1 MDDGADASPDPGLD
15 SSTQN
20 PGRQAETMFIDSG
33 LLSFVLIARFHQTPV
48 TPEGIRHQYA
58 PLPDD
63 LGRPAPLGD
72 IELLR
77 AAKDIGFRARKMV
90 LRPDEIDNAALPL
103 IARQKDGGYFILVR
117 ALSGEKRKSAF
128 TAAEKD
134 ECDCGDDCKCGGHR
148 SKKED
153 GAGCGCGKEN
163 GDKKEDGCRCGHER
177 KQEAESYLVHRFLPK
192 PGPGKLSRAELEEI
206 WDGDAILMTPRR
218 SPLFGLHRE
227 FNLKWFIPSL
237 IKYRKYFGE
246 VLMASLFLQLFGLI
260 TPLFFQVVMD
270 KVLVHKALTTLDVL
284 AIGFLAASVFEVIL
298 GGLRNYLFSHT
309 TTRVDVEL
317 GARLFNHLTSLP
329 LAWFQARQAGQSV
342 ARVRELDT
350 LRNFIT
356 STALTLVIDL
366 GFTFVYFGVMW
377 YYSPALTLVV
387 LGSIPLYVILSLVI
401 TPVLKHRL
409 DMKFQYG
416 AANQSFLVEA
426 VTGVETIKSLAV
438 EPQMQRRWEN
448 MLAHY
453 VNANFRTQNLGQMA
467 GQTAQFIQKT
477 TTLLI
482 IWLGASRVMNGEL
495 TMGQLIA
502 FNMIAGRISGPILKL
517 TQLWQDFQQAGISLK
532 RLGDILNTPRESGT
546 SPDRGSLPEVK
557 GEVRFENVNFR
568 YRPDAPTVLADM
580 NIAVRPG
587 QVVGLVGRSGSGK
600 STLAKLVQRLYVPE
614 SGRVLVDGVDLALVD
629 TSWLRRNIGVV
640 LQENF
645 LFSGSVRENIA
656 LSDPGM
662 PLDRVVKAAQLAG
675 AHEFILELPQGYD
688 TEVGERGCNLSG
700 GQRQR
705 LAIARV
711 LTGNPRILIFD
722 EATSALD
729 YESERIIQQNMNSIC
744 RGRTVFI
751 IAHRLSAV
759 RNAHVIYV
767 LDKGRVAEAGPPAAL
782 MARKGLYYHLVKS
795 QESFVAPEGEQH
807 KAG

>member
-1 MDDGADASPDPGLD
+1 MDKPSHPPGHD
-15 SSTQN
+15 CSNAGESSCGSCGTHGHTKAPPQKGQ
-20 PGRQAETMFIDSG
+20 PGQQQFVDSG
-33 LLSFVLIARFHQTPV
+33 LLALVLVARFHQIPV

-58 PLPDD
+58 PLPNE
-63 LGRPAPLGD
+63 LGEPAPLGD
-72 IELLR
+72 TELLR
-77 AAKDIGFRARKMV
+77 AAKDLGFRSRAMKLKV
-90 LRPDEIDNAALPL
+90 EELDNAVLPL
-103 IARQKDGGYFILVR
+103 IARARDGSYFILVR
-117 ALSGEKRKSAF
+117 KSEDEEKKSAF
-128 TAAEKD
+128 IQAGAD
-134 ECDCGDDCKCGGHR
+134 PDGDDVRKAD
-148 SKKED
+148 KEP
-153 GAGCGCGKEN
+153 AF
-163 GDKKEDGCRCGHER
+163 
-177 KQEAESYLVHRFLPK
+177 LIHRFLPK
-192 PGPGKLSRAELEEI
+192 PGPGNLSPAQLAEL

-218 SPLFGLHRE
+218 SPFFGLHRE

-237 IKYRKYFGE
+237 IKYRKYFSE
-246 VLMASLFLQLFGLI
+246 VLLASLFLQLFGLV

-298 GGLRNYLFSHT
+298 GALRNYLFSHT

-317 GARLFNHLTSLP
+317 GARLFNHLTALP

-342 ARVRELDT
+342 ARVRELDS

-366 GFTFVYFGVMW
+366 GFTFVYFGVMY
-377 YYSPALTLVV
+377 YYSPTLTLVV
-387 LGSIPLYVILSLVI
+387 LASIPFYVALSLMI

-409 DMKFQYG
+409 DKKFQYG

-426 VTGVETIKSLAV
+426 VMGVETIKSLAV

-453 VNANFRTQNLGQMA
+453 VNAGFRTQNLGQMA

-482 IWLGASRVMNGEL
+482 IWMGATRVMEGDL
-495 TMGQLIA
+495 TMGQLVA
-502 FNMIAGRISGPILKL
+502 FNMIAGRVSGPILKL

-532 RLGDILNTPRESGT
+532 RLGDILNTPRESGVAA
-546 SPDRGSLPEVK
+546 DRGSLPDVK
-557 GEVRFENVNFR
+557 GEVRFEHVNFR
-568 YRPDAPTVLADM
+568 YRPDAPAVLSDLNITVQ
-580 NIAVRPG
+580 PG
-587 QVVGLVGRSGSGK
+587 QIVGLVGRSGSGK
-600 STLAKLVQRLYVPE
+600 STLTKLVQRLYVPE
-614 SGRVLVDGVDLALVD
+614 SGRVMVDGVDLALVD
-629 TSWLRRNIGVV
+629 TAWLRRNIGVV

-645 LFSGSVRENIA
+645 LFSGTVRENIA

-662 PLDRVVKAAQLAG
+662 SLDRVVKAAQLAG

-688 TEVGERGCNLSG
+688 TEVGERGGNLSG

-729 YESERIIQQNMNSIC
+729 YESERIIQNNMASIC
-744 RGRTVFI
+744 KGRTVFI

-767 LDKGRVAEAGPPAAL
+767 LDKGRVVEAGNPMAL
-782 MARKGLYYHLVKS
+782 MAKKGLYYHLVKS
-795 QESFVAPEGEQH
+795 QETFAAEPDSQH